1 MIQILFLLDGGVLM
15 TTKQKVFCGN
25 LLFTPEFGRLE
36 LLKQALMIVDD
47 NGMISAVIQQ
57 DDEKYEQI
65 RTEAKQAGILQEF
78 LAEQY
83 LLPGFV
89 DLHIHASQ
97 WPQAGIALD
106 DPLNVWL
113 DECTFPLESKYQD
126 LDFAREVYNDLV
138 EQLLARATTTAVYF
152 ATQHLE
158 ASYELAKISAQKGQ
172 RAFVGKVVMDNP
184 KQTPDFY
191 RDKDSQS
198 AIADTKEFIRR
209 VKQLGKD
216 VKQGVYPVIT
226 PRFVPSCTDET
237 LAALGKLA
245 QETDAYVQ
253 THCSEGQW
261 EHDYV
266 LERFGKRDTEVL
278 ADFGLLKR
286 KSIMD
291 HCNFVNEADG
301 ELFAKKQAAIAHCP
315 ISNAYFANGV
325 LQAKRLHK
333 QGVKVGLGTDISGG
347 FSPSLYDNI
356 KQCVM
361 SSRMLEDGVDVDL
374 PAQQRGKKD
383 SRLSVLEAFYLATKG
398 GGQAVCLPLGSF
410 EVGQICDFQVLDPTV
425 AANKLPG
432 LNIFKR
438 PVDILA
444 KLLYLSTPAN
454 IKEVWV
460 QGQRVK

>member
-1 MIQILFLLDGGVLM
+1 MQ
-15 TTKQKVFCGN
+15 QVFCGN
-25 LLFTPEFGRLE
+25 FFHTPKFGDLE
-36 LLKQALMIVDD
+36 LLQQALMIVDD
-47 NGMISAVIQQ
+47 NGMIEQVVKVE
-57 DDEKYEQI
+57 DKNYEQI
-65 RTEAKQAGILQEF
+65 KQQALQAGKLIDF
-78 LAEQY
+78 GTKKY

-89 DLHIHASQ
+89 DLHIHAPQ
-97 WPQAGIALD
+97 WPQAGVALD

-126 LDFAREVYNDLV
+126 VDFAKEVYNDLV
-138 EQLLARATTTAVYF
+138 EQLLARGTTTAVYF
-152 ATQHLE
+152 ATQHLQS
-158 ASYELAKISAQKGQ
+158 SYELAKISAAKGQ

-184 KQTPDFY
+184 EQTPVFY
-191 RDKDSQS
+191 RDQDANS
-198 AIADTKEFIRR
+198 AIADTEKFIQM
-209 VKQLGKD
+209 VKALGKD

-226 PRFVPSCTDET
+226 PRFVPSCTDEA
-237 LAALGKLA
+237 LAGLGKLA
-245 QETDAYVQ
+245 QKYDAYVQ
-253 THCSEGQW
+253 THCGEGQW

-266 LERFGKRDTEVL
+266 LDRYGKRDTEVL
-278 ADFGLLKR
+278 ADFGLLKN
-286 KSIMD
+286 KAIMD

-325 LQAKRLHK
+325 LQTKRLQK

-361 SSRMLEDGVDVDL
+361 SSRMLEDGVDVDICQ
-374 PAQQRGKKD
+374 AKRGKKD
-383 SRLSVLEAFYLATKG
+383 SRLSVVEAFYLVTKG
-398 GGQAVCLPLGSF
+398 GGQAVCLPLGTF
-410 EVGQICDFQVLDPTV
+410 EPQQICDFQVLDPTEST
-425 AANKLPG
+425 NKLPG
-432 LNIFKR
+432 LEIFTR

-460 QGQRVK
+460 QGQKVK

>member
-1 MIQILFLLDGGVLM
+1 MQQI
-15 TTKQKVFCGN
+15 FCGN
-25 LLFTPEFGRLE
+25 FFHTPKFGELE
-36 LLKQALMIVDD
+36 LLQQALMIVDD
-47 NGMISAVIQQ
+47 NGMIEQVIKAE
-57 DDEKYEQI
+57 DENYEQI
-65 RTEAKQAGILQEF
+65 KQQALQDGNLIDFGTEK
-78 LAEQY
+78 Y

-89 DLHIHASQ
+89 DLHIHAPQ
-97 WPQAGIALD
+97 WPQAGVALD

-126 LDFAREVYNDLV
+126 VAFAREVYSDLV
-138 EQLLARATTTAVYF
+138 EQLLARGTTTAVYF
-152 ATQHLE
+152 ATQHLQS
-158 ASYELAKISAQKGQ
+158 SYELAKISATKGQ

-184 KQTPDFY
+184 EQTPAFY
-191 RDKDSQS
+191 RDQDAKS
-198 AIADTKEFIRR
+198 AIADTEEFIQM
-209 VKQLGKD
+209 VKALGKD

-226 PRFVPSCTDET
+226 PRFVPSCTDEA
-237 LAALGKLA
+237 LEGLGKLA
-245 QETDAYVQ
+245 QKYDAYVQ

-266 LERFGKRDTEVL
+266 IDRYGKRDTEVL
-278 ADFGLLKR
+278 ADFGLLKN
-286 KSIMD
+286 KAIMD

-325 LQAKRLHK
+325 LQTKRLQK

-361 SSRMLEDGVDVDL
+361 SSRMLEDGVDVDIC
-374 PAQQRGKKD
+374 QEKRGKKD
-383 SRLSVLEAFYLATKG
+383 SRLSVVEAFYLVTKG
-398 GGQAVCLPLGSF
+398 GGQAVCLPLGTF
-410 EVGQICDFQVLDPTV
+410 EPQQICDFQVLDPTSST
-425 AANKLPG
+425 NKLPG
-432 LNIFKR
+432 LDIFTR

-460 QGQRVK
+460 QGQKVK